1 MSTATETSVKGKFDE
16 VAGKIKQG
24 VGEAFNDQ
32 SLANSGTAQQ
42 VKGHAEQAW
51 GSVKAAAQD
60 TRNENEAHAESDGHD
75 IREKIASTAQNVKE
89 HVQAGI
95 DSFKNKH

>member
-1 MSTATETSVKGKFDE
+1 MSTSDSTLKGKFDE
-16 VAGKIKQG
+16 AVGKVKQG
-24 VGEAFNDQ
+24 IGEASNDQ

-51 GSVKAAAQD
+51 GSVKEGFAD
-60 TRNENEAHAESDGHD
+60 KKAEEQPKAEGDSHD

-95 DSFKNKH
+95 DDLKR